1 MQGNAARDPR
11 QQRRAVM
18 RTAWLLAAVA
28 VTSYAL
34 FLWTA
39 MHPK

>member
-1 MQGNAARDPR
+1 MDNPARTPE

-18 RTAWLLAAVA
+18 RTAWLLVAVA
-28 VTSYAL
+28 VASYGL
-34 FLWTA
+34 FLWSA